1 MTDEDLEIAKKNN
14 VVLVGTEYLAL
25 RDAKARPQWIDRL
38 RRAYKIGVTM
48 AYGTDVIDEVERETR
63 GTLSISGI
71 DPWIEA
77 GIPPKVL
84 LQAMTM
90 NAARLLGV
98 EKERGAIHIGMAAD
112 IIATEGNPLNDASA
126 LKKVVFVMKNGV
138 AIKQ

>member
-1 MTDEDLEIAKKNN
+1 M
-14 VVLVGTEYLAL
+14 
-25 RDAKARPQWIDRL
+25 RDAKARPQCVDRL
-38 RRAYKIGVTM
+38 AAPTNRGHDGIGTH
-48 AYGTDVIDEVERETR
+48 VIDEVEGQTR

-98 EKERGAIHIGMAAD
+98 ANERGAIRTGMAAD
-112 IIATEGNPLNDASA
+112 IIATTSNPLEDPNA
-126 LKKVVFVMKNGV
+126 LKKVVFVMKGGV
-138 AIKQ
+138 AVKR